1 MVGWL
6 IRVSVG
12 SEGKGG
18 EGKGVSV
25 VSGGVVN

>member
-1 MVGWL
+1 M
-6 IRVSVG
+6 SVG

-25 VSGGVVN
+25 VSGGVVYWGECG